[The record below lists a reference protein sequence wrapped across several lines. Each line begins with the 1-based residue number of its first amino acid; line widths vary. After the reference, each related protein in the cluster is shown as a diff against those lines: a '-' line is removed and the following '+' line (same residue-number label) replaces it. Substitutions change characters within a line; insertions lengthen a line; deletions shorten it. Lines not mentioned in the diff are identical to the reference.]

1 MSKLV
6 QKSRS
11 LSAESAILLN
21 QTLNHTF
28 SYFEPT
34 INLAAVNKVAPEEK
48 SHAGKK
54 SRARNKKVAP
64 EKRVAPEG
72 KSRASIKKVAPAN

>member
-1 MSKLV
+1 
-6 QKSRS
+6 

-34 INLAAVNKVAPEEK
+34 INLAAVYKVAPEKK
-48 SHAGKK
+48 SRAGKKESRQKQKVAPEKK
-54 SRARNKKVAP
+54 SRARGKKLLQ
-64 EKRVAPEG
+64 R
-72 KSRASIKKVAPAN
+72 